1 MMQAKSIVSLA
12 AALLLGLTLA
22 ACGKKEQPAP
32 PPAAVTP
39 PPAPVQDLV
48 NVPVSVKGIS
58 LGNAI
63 GDTKQVAAPMD
74 SFGAKDTIYAV
85 VQTIGTGKST
95 LKAVWTFHKGDKTAP
110 VNETTQ
116 EIDAAGPANSEFH
129 ISKPDGWPVG
139 DYQVEIML
147 NGASVGTQKFSVK

>member
-1 MMQAKSIVSLA
+1 MPRNAI
-12 AALLLGLTLA
+12 AALLVAALLGLGLA

-32 PPAAVTP
+32 APTPAPA
-39 PPAPVQDLV
+39 PAPVVQDV
-48 NVPVSVKGIS
+48 TNVPVSVKAIS

-63 GDTKQVAAPMD
+63 GDTKQVTAAKE

-85 VQTIGTGKST
+85 VETIGSGKAS
-95 LKAVWTFHKGDKTAP
+95 LKAAWTFHKGGKTAP

-116 EIDAAGPANSEFH
+116 EIDATGPANSEFH

-139 DYQVEIML
+139 DYQVEIFL
-147 NGASVGTQKFSVK
+147 NGASAGVKKFSVK

>member
-1 MMQAKSIVSLA
+1 MHAKSLVSLFA
-12 AALLLGLTLA
+12 ATLIGLGLA
-22 ACGKKEQPAP
+22 ACGKKEESPP

-48 NVPVSVKGIS
+48 NVPVALKGVA

-63 GDTKQVAAPMD
+63 GETKQVTAAME

-85 VQTIGTGKST
+85 VETIGSGKAT
-95 LKAVWTFHKGDKTAP
+95 LKATWTFHKGDKTAP

-139 DYQVEIML
+139 DYQVEIFM
-147 NGASVGTQKFSVK
+147 NGASVAQKKFSVK

>member
-1 MMQAKSIVSLA
+1 MQAKSIVSLV

-139 DYQVEIML
+139 DYQVEVLL
-147 NGASVGTQKFSVK
+147 NGTSVGTQKFSVK

>member
-1 MMQAKSIVSLA
+1 MQAKSIVSLA

>member
-1 MMQAKSIVSLA
+1 MQAKSIVSLV

-63 GDTKQVAAPMD
+63 GETKQVAAPMD